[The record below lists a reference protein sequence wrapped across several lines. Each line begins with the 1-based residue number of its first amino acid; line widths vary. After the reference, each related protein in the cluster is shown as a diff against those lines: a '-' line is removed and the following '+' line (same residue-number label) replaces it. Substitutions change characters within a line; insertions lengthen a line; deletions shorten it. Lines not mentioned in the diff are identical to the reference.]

1 MSTEEVD
8 MKEVQRQ
15 LSKVIDPEIGV
26 PIMEMNLIDKLDIKD
41 GNVDI
46 QYHATTPYCP
56 PIFALKISQD
66 MKSSVQQVKGV
77 KGRQGRRERP
87 LPRRR
92 RQQAGQQA
100 RGGTSGAAC
109 AVKGNPST
117 PRSALPAMQAARL
130 KEFEATLL
138 PWTSGC
144 RLGEDGEVLPG

>member
-26 PIMEMNLIDKLDIKD
+26 PIIEMNLIDKLDIKE

-46 QYHATTPYCP
+46 EYHATTPYCP

-77 KGRQGRRERP
+77 KDVRVVVSGHYLADAVNRQVNKP
-87 LPRRR
+87 
-92 RQQAGQQA
+92 
-100 RGGTSGAAC
+100 AA
-109 AVKGNPST
+109 PSAQPAT
-117 PRSALPAMQAARL
+117 P
-130 KEFEATLL
+130 
-138 PWTSGC
+138 
-144 RLGEDGEVLPG
+144 

>member
-26 PIMEMNLIDKLDIKD
+26 PIMEMNLIDKLDIKE

-46 QYHATTPYCP
+46 EYHATTPYCP

-77 KGRQGRRERP
+77 KDVRVIVSGHYLADAVNRQVNKP
-87 LPRRR
+87 
-92 RQQAGQQA
+92 
-100 RGGTSGAAC
+100 AAP
-109 AVKGNPST
+109 AAQPAT
-117 PRSALPAMQAARL
+117 P
-130 KEFEATLL
+130 
-138 PWTSGC
+138 
-144 RLGEDGEVLPG
+144 